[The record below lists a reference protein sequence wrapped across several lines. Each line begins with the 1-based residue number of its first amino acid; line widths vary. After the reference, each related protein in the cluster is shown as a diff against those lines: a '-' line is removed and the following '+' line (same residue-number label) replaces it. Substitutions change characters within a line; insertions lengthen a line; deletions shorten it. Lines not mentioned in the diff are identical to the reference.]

1 MCSEAVGVF
10 VWGGGGCM
18 CSLVCVCVGGGG
30 GCTNDFLRMEGFN
43 DVLYFYKLFVLECVP
58 VYTALLFIISVCAD
72 ILL

>member
-1 MCSEAVGVF
+1 MFRSG
-10 VWGGGGCM
+10 WG
-18 CSLVCVCVGGGG
+18 VCVGGGVHVFPGVCVGG